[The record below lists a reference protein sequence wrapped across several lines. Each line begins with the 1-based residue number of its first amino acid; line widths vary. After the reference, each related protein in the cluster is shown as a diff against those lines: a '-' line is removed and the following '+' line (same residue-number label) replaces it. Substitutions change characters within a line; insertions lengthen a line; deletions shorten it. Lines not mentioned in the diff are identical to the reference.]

1 MPRHSTRPTG
11 PQTWD
16 HPSNEVDP
24 RQLPLPFEGSIS
36 SSEWP
41 EATTQT
47 ASNRLEIDLKSSVD
61 QVHRP
66 NPARKAARHRWEGHR
81 CTQCGLTR
89 NGQNGRFSGH
99 SEYVTPDGEIMKVP
113 GDCPGAAPVSQRKPR
128 GDAPADAAE
137 AERRRLAK
145 SQMRRQINE
154 HKRKQRG
161 DE

>member
-1 MPRHSTRPTG
+1 
-11 PQTWD
+11 
-16 HPSNEVDP
+16 VDP

-36 SSEWP
+36 PSPWP
-41 EATTQT
+41 ETATQQG
-47 ASNRLEIDLKSSVD
+47 AKRLENALKSTEN

-66 NPARKAARHRWEGHR
+66 NSPRKAARHRWEGHR

-89 NGQNGRFSGH
+89 NGKNGRFSGH
-99 SEYVTPDGEIMKVP
+99 SEYQTTDGEIMKVP

-128 GDAPADAAE
+128 VDVTADAAE

-145 SQMRRQINE
+145 SEMRRQINA